1 MSILSDDSLEF
12 AKKHITKF
20 YDSDFFPRAFEF
32 DALWHSWDDVKK
44 DLVSKNVSKHWVT
57 SPRTLT
63 SMKPK
68 GGFRVVQQLDPLD
81 TIVYT
86 ALAYAV
92 ADKVEEARVPKDQH
106 VACSYRIDLDNG
118 SLFAEGNGFGEFTTQ
133 SEKLANE
140 NKFVL
145 ATDITD
151 FYNQIYLHR
160 LNNAI
165 EYADSGLKPVG
176 DDVEG
181 FSSKLNGKASQG
193 VPVGPAASIIMAE
206 AVMMDID
213 EFLIN
218 KGVSHTRY
226 VDDFRIFSDTKEQLI
241 SVLEDL
247 TLYLYENHRL
257 TLSGDKTKIIE
268 TEKYINEIL
277 HNHYELERVEIFHT
291 LEIFNPYSGESEEV
305 EVPIEDEE
313 EIAGEQ
319 ISLLAEKVLER
330 KVLDLGLSRA
340 LIRKAK
346 TYKVPDLAEV
356 VFENFEFF
364 IPVINDVCL
373 YLNAVTDED
382 FVAEWKD
389 DLISLS
395 ESSLME
401 RDLTRLWFEWY
412 ISNSKKLLSTPQLK
426 KFIFSGPNI
435 VSQSQAAII
444 SKNLAWVR
452 DKKADLYTVGAWER
466 RAILRA
472 TQILPSDEREHWLK
486 LTETTSP
493 IMIDRWVAKWVR
505 EAL

>member
-1 MSILSDDSLEF
+1 MSILSDNSLEF

-44 DLVSKNVSKHWVT
+44 ELTTKNVGKHWVT

-86 ALAYAV
+86 ALAYSI
-92 ADKVEEARVPKDQH
+92 ADKVEAARVPKDQH

-118 SLFAEGNGFGEFTTQ
+118 SLFAEGNGFGEFTAQ

-140 NKFVL
+140 NEYVL

-165 EYADSGLKPVG
+165 EFADGSLKPLG

-181 FSSKLNGKASQG
+181 FLSRLNGKASQG

-226 VDDFRIFSDTKEQLI
+226 VDDFRIFSETKEQLL

-257 TLSGDKTKIIE
+257 TLSSDKTKIIE
-268 TEKYINEIL
+268 SEKYINEIL

-291 LEIFNPYSGESEEV
+291 LEIFNPYSGESEEIEIPV
-305 EVPIEDEE
+305 EDEE

-319 ISLLAEKVLER
+319 INVLADKVLER

-346 TYKVPDLAEV
+346 TYKIPDLAGII
-356 VFENFEFF
+356 FEKFEFF

-373 YLNAVTDED
+373 YLHSVTDAE
-382 FVAEWKD
+382 FVTEWKD
-389 DLISLS
+389 ALISIS
-395 ESSLME
+395 ESPLME
-401 RDLTRLWFEWY
+401 RALVRLWFEWY
-412 ISNSKKLLSTPQLK
+412 LSNSAELLKISQLRR
-426 KFIFSGPNI
+426 FIFSGPNI
-435 VSQSQAAII
+435 VSQSQAAIL

-493 IMIDRWVAKWVR
+493 IMIDRLVAKWVR
-505 EAL
+505 EVL

>member
-1 MSILSDDSLEF
+1 MSILSDESLEF

-20 YDSDFFPRAFEF
+20 YDSDFFPKAFEF
-32 DALWHSWDDVKK
+32 DALWHSWVDVKK
-44 DLVSKNVSKHWVT
+44 ELTTKNVSKHWVT

-86 ALAYAV
+86 ALAYSV
-92 ADKVEEARVPKDQH
+92 ADKVEAARVPKDQH

-118 SLFAEGNGFGEFTTQ
+118 SLFAEGNGFGEFTIQ
-133 SEKLANE
+133 SDKLANE
-140 NKFVL
+140 HKFVL

-165 EYADSGLKPVG
+165 EFADRGLKPLG

-181 FSSKLNGKASQG
+181 FLSRLNGKASQG

-226 VDDFRIFSDTKEQLI
+226 VDDFRIFSETKNQLL

-257 TLSGDKTKIIE
+257 TLSSDKTKIIE
-268 TEKYINEIL
+268 SEKYINEIL

-305 EVPIEDEE
+305 EIPVEDEA

-319 ISLLAEKVLER
+319 INVLADKVLER
-330 KVLDLGLSRA
+330 KILDLGLSRA

-346 TYKVPDLAEV
+346 TYKIPDLAEII
-356 VFENFEFF
+356 FENFEFF
-364 IPVINDVCL
+364 TPVINDVCL
-373 YLNAVTDED
+373 YLSAVTDQS
-382 FVAEWKD
+382 FALQWKD
-389 DLISLS
+389 ELISIS

-401 RDLTRLWFEWY
+401 RELVRIWFEWY
-412 ISNSKKLLSTPQLK
+412 LSNHTDLLKIPQLR

-435 VSQSQAAII
+435 VSQSQAAIV
-444 SKNLAWVR
+444 SKNLSWVR

-493 IMIDRWVAKWVR
+493 IMIDRWIAKWVR

>member
-1 MSILSDDSLEF
+1 MTILSDDSLEF
-12 AKKHITKF
+12 ARKHITKF

-44 DLVSKNVSKHWVT
+44 ELSSKNVGKHWVT

-81 TIVYT
+81 TLIYT
-86 ALAYAV
+86 ALAYSIAE
-92 ADKVEEARVPKDQH
+92 KVESARVHKELH
-106 VACSYRIDLDNG
+106 VACSYRIYLDEG
-118 SLFAEGNGFGEFTTQ
+118 SLFAEGNGFGEFTAQ

-140 NKFVL
+140 KKFVL

-160 LNNAI
+160 LGNAI
-165 EYADSGLKPVG
+165 EFADGSLKSLG
-176 DDVEG
+176 DDIEG
-181 FSSKLNGKASQG
+181 FLSRLNGKSSQG

-226 VDDFRIFSDTKEQLI
+226 VDDFRIFSDSEGQLI
-241 SVLEDL
+241 TVLEDL

-277 HNHYELERVEIFHT
+277 HNHYEMERVDIFRT
-291 LEIFNPYSGESEEV
+291 LEVLNPYSGEHEEIEIPV
-305 EVPIEDEE
+305 EDEHE
-313 EIAGEQ
+313 LASEQ
-319 ISLLAEKVLER
+319 IELLAEKVLER

-346 TYKVPDLAEV
+346 TYKVLELAETI
-356 VFENFEFF
+356 FENFEFF

-373 YLNAVTDED
+373 YLNAITDLG
-382 FVAEWKD
+382 FVKRWKD

-395 ESSLME
+395 KSSLME
-401 RDLTRLWFEWY
+401 RELVRLWFEWY
-412 ISNSKKLLSTPQLK
+412 ISNHADLLKIIELK
-426 KFIFSGPNI
+426 QFIFSGPNI
-435 VSQSQAAII
+435 VSQSQAAIV

-452 DKKADLYTVGAWER
+452 DKKANLYTVGGWER
-466 RAILRA
+466 RAILRS

-493 IMIDRWVAKWVR
+493 IIIDRWIAKWVR
-505 EAL
+505 EAF

>member
-1 MSILSDDSLEF
+1 MSILNDDSLEF

-32 DALWHSWDDVKK
+32 DALWHSWDEVKK
-44 DLVSKNVSKHWVT
+44 ELSSKNVAKHWVT
-57 SPRTLT
+57 SPKTLT
-63 SMKPK
+63 SVKPK

-81 TIVYT
+81 TIIYT
-86 ALAYAV
+86 ALAYLV
-92 ADKVEEARVPKDQH
+92 ANKVESARIPKEQH
-106 VACSYRIDLDNG
+106 VACSYRIDLDEG

-133 SEKLANE
+133 SEMLANS
-140 NKFVL
+140 KRYVL

-165 EYADSGLKPVG
+165 EYADSNLKPIG
-176 DDVEG
+176 DDIEG
-181 FSSKLNGKASQG
+181 FLSRLNGKASQG
-193 VPVGPAASIIMAE
+193 VPVGPAASIIMSE
-206 AVMMDID
+206 AVMIDID

-218 KGVSHTRY
+218 KGVLHTRY
-226 VDDFRIFSDTKEQLI
+226 VDDFRIFSDSKEQLV
-241 SVLEDL
+241 SVLENL

-268 TEKYINEIL
+268 TKKYINEIL

-291 LEIFNPYSGESEEV
+291 LEIFNPYSGEHEEI

-313 EIAGEQ
+313 ELADEQ

-330 KVLDLGLSRA
+330 KTLDLGLSRA

-346 TYKVPDLAEV
+346 RYKIQSLAQII
-356 VFENFEFF
+356 FENFDFF
-364 IPVINDVCL
+364 IPIVNDVCL
-373 YLNAVTDED
+373 YLSAISDAD
-382 FVAEWKD
+382 FVNQWKD
-389 DLISLS
+389 ELIRLTQTTA
-395 ESSLME
+395 ME
-401 RDLTRLWFEWY
+401 RGLVRIWFEWY
-412 ISNSKKLLSTPQLK
+412 LSNNIELIKLPPLK
-426 KFIFSGPNI
+426 QFIFSGPNI
-435 VSQSQAAII
+435 ISQSQAAII

-452 DKKADLYTVGAWER
+452 DKKAALYTVGAWER
-466 RAILRA
+466 RAILKA

-505 EAL
+505 ETL

>member
-32 DALWHSWDDVKK
+32 DALWHSWGDVKK
-44 DLVSKNVSKHWVT
+44 ELTTKNVSKHWVT

-86 ALAYAV
+86 ALAYSV
-92 ADKVEEARVPKDQH
+92 ADKVEAARVPKDQH

-140 NKFVL
+140 HKFVL

-165 EYADSGLKPVG
+165 EFAERELKPLG

-181 FSSKLNGKASQG
+181 FLSRLNGKASQG

-226 VDDFRIFSDTKEQLI
+226 VDDFRIFSETKELLL

-257 TLSGDKTKIIE
+257 TLSSDKTKIIE
-268 TEKYINEIL
+268 SEKYINEIL

-305 EVPIEDEE
+305 E
-313 EIAGEQ
+313 
-319 ISLLAEKVLER
+319 
-330 KVLDLGLSRA
+330 
-340 LIRKAK
+340 
-346 TYKVPDLAEV
+346 
-356 VFENFEFF
+356 
-364 IPVINDVCL
+364 IPV
-373 YLNAVTDED
+373 
-382 FVAEWKD
+382 
-389 DLISLS
+389 
-395 ESSLME
+395 
-401 RDLTRLWFEWY
+401 
-412 ISNSKKLLSTPQLK
+412 
-426 KFIFSGPNI
+426 
-435 VSQSQAAII
+435 
-444 SKNLAWVR
+444 
-452 DKKADLYTVGAWER
+452 
-466 RAILRA
+466 
-472 TQILPSDEREHWLK
+472 
-486 LTETTSP
+486 
-493 IMIDRWVAKWVR
+493 
-505 EAL
+505 

>member
-32 DALWHSWDDVKK
+32 DALWHSWDEVKK
-44 DLVSKNVSKHWVT
+44 ELSSKNIAKHWVT
-57 SPRTLT
+57 SPKTLT

-86 ALAYAV
+86 ALAYSI
-92 ADKVEEARVPKDQH
+92 ADEVENARIPKDQH
-106 VACSYRIDLDNG
+106 VACSYRIDLDEG
-118 SLFAEGNGFGEFTTQ
+118 SLFAEGNGFGEFTAQ

-140 NKFVL
+140 KEYVL

-165 EYADSGLKPVG
+165 EYADSSLKPIG
-176 DDVEG
+176 DDIEG
-181 FSSKLNGKASQG
+181 FLSRLNGKASQG
-193 VPVGPAASIIMAE
+193 VPVGPAASIIMSE

-218 KGVSHTRY
+218 KGVFHTRY
-226 VDDFRIFSDTKEQLI
+226 VDDFRIFSNSKEQLL

-268 TEKYINEIL
+268 TEKYVSEIL
-277 HNHYELERVEIFHT
+277 HNHYELERVDIFHT
-291 LEIFNPYSGESEEV
+291 LEIFNPYSGEHEEI
-305 EVPIEDEE
+305 EVPIENEE
-313 EIAGEQ
+313 ELADEQ

-330 KVLDLGLSRA
+330 KILDLGLSRA
-340 LIRKAK
+340 LLRKAK
-346 TYKVPDLAEV
+346 SYKTPSLAEII
-356 VFENFEFF
+356 FENFDFF
-364 IPVINDVCL
+364 TPVINDVCL
-373 YLNAVTDED
+373 YLSAITNAD
-382 FVAEWKD
+382 FVDQWKNE
-389 DLISLS
+389 LIALTQTAS
-395 ESSLME
+395 MN
-401 RDLTRLWFEWY
+401 RDLVRIWFEWY
-412 ISNSKKLLSTPQLK
+412 LSNNLDLLKVTPLK
-426 KFIFSGPNI
+426 QFIFLGPNI
-435 VSQSQAAII
+435 ISQSQAAIV

-466 RAILRA
+466 RSILRA

>member
-12 AKKHITKF
+12 ARKHITKF
-20 YDSDFFPRAFEF
+20 YDSDFFPRSFEF
-32 DALWHSWDDVKK
+32 EALWHSWDDVKK
-44 DLVSKNVSKHWVT
+44 ELSSKNVSKHWVT

-86 ALAYAV
+86 ALAYTV
-92 ADKVEEARVPKDQH
+92 ANEVEGARIPKEQH
-106 VACSYRIDLDNG
+106 VACSYRIDLDEG

-133 SEKLANE
+133 SEKLAKE
-140 NKFVL
+140 NKYVL

-165 EYADSGLKPVG
+165 EYSDSALKPVG
-176 DDVEG
+176 DDIEG
-181 FSSKLNGKASQG
+181 FLSRLNGKASQG
-193 VPVGPAASIIMAE
+193 VPVGPAASIIMSE

-218 KGVSHTRY
+218 KSVSHTRY
-226 VDDFRIFSDTKEQLI
+226 VDDFRIFSDSKEKLI

-277 HNHYELERVEIFHT
+277 HNHYALERVEIFHT
-291 LEIFNPYSGESEEV
+291 LEIFNPYSGEHEEV
-305 EVPIEDEE
+305 EVKVEDEE
-313 EIAGEQ
+313 ELAGEQ
-319 ISLLAEKVLER
+319 ISVLAEKVLER

-346 TYKVPDLAEV
+346 AFKLPDLAELI
-356 VFENFEFF
+356 FKNFEFF
-364 IPVINDVCL
+364 IPIINDVCL
-373 YLNAVTDED
+373 YLSAVTNAN
-382 FVAEWKD
+382 FVATWKD
-389 DLISLS
+389 ELISLT
-395 ESSLME
+395 ESSAME
-401 RDLTRLWFEWY
+401 RELVRIWFEWY
-412 ISNSKKLLSTPQLK
+412 LSSNSELLKIPKLK
-426 KFIFSGPNI
+426 AFIFTGPNI
-435 VSQSQAAII
+435 VSQSQAAIV

-493 IMIDRWVAKWVR
+493 IIIDRWVAKWVR

>member
-1 MSILSDDSLEF
+1 
-12 AKKHITKF
+12 
-20 YDSDFFPRAFEF
+20 
-32 DALWHSWDDVKK
+32 
-44 DLVSKNVSKHWVT
+44 
-57 SPRTLT
+57 
-63 SMKPK
+63 
-68 GGFRVVQQLDPLD
+68 
-81 TIVYT
+81 
-86 ALAYAV
+86 
-92 ADKVEEARVPKDQH
+92 
-106 VACSYRIDLDNG
+106 
-118 SLFAEGNGFGEFTTQ
+118 
-133 SEKLANE
+133 
-140 NKFVL
+140 
-145 ATDITD
+145 
-151 FYNQIYLHR
+151 
-160 LNNAI
+160 
-165 EYADSGLKPVG
+165 
-176 DDVEG
+176 
-181 FSSKLNGKASQG
+181 
-193 VPVGPAASIIMAE
+193 
-206 AVMMDID
+206 MMDID

>member
-1 MSILSDDSLEF
+1 MSILTDESLEF
-12 AKKHITKF
+12 AKKHVTKF

-32 DALWHSWDDVKK
+32 DAIWHSWNDVKRE
-44 DLVSKNVSKHWVT
+44 LASKNISKYWVT

-86 ALAYAV
+86 ALAYSI
-92 ADKVEEARVPKDQH
+92 ADKIEAARIPKDQH

-118 SLFAEGNGFGEFTTQ
+118 SLFADGNGFGEFTTQ
-133 SEKLANE
+133 SEWLANE
-140 NKFVL
+140 NEFVL

-165 EYADSGLKPVG
+165 EYADSGLKPIG
-176 DDVEG
+176 DDIEG
-181 FSSKLNGKASQG
+181 FLSRLNGKASQG

-213 EFLIN
+213 EFLLN
-218 KGVSHTRY
+218 KNVSHTRY
-226 VDDFRIFSDTKEQLI
+226 VDDFRIFSDSEEKLL

-257 TLSGDKTKIIE
+257 TLSGDKTKIIK
-268 TEKYINEIL
+268 TEEYINEIL
-277 HNHYELERVEIFHT
+277 HNHYELERTDIFRT
-291 LEIFNPYSGESEEV
+291 LEIFNPYSGEHEEI
-305 EVPIEDEE
+305 EVKIKDEE
-313 EIAGEQ
+313 E
-319 ISLLAEKVLER
+319 LAEEKIRFLADKVLGR
-330 KVLDLGLSRA
+330 KTLDLGLARA

-346 TYKVPDLAEV
+346 TFKVQSLSQVIFD
-356 VFENFEFF
+356 NFEFF
-364 IPVINDVCL
+364 IPVVNDVCL
-373 YLNAVTDED
+373 YLNTVTDQS
-382 FVAEWKD
+382 FVSKWRDK
-389 DLISLS
+389 LISILDS
-395 ESSLME
+395 PLME
-401 RDLTRLWFEWY
+401 RELVRMWFEWY
-412 ISNSKKLLSTPQLK
+412 LSSNKYLLQIPQIK
-426 KFIFSGPNI
+426 NFIFLGPSI
-435 VSQSQAAII
+435 VSQSQAAIVG
-444 SKNLAWVR
+444 KNIAWVR

-493 IMIDRWVAKWVR
+493 IFIDRCVARWVR
-505 EAL
+505 ESH